1 MAAALEDSRT
11 TEAEVD
17 EEQDFSGEIA
27 KMIRRWKNEKYAPEI
42 LPFDQ
47 DTIEFFVNLLQFVTE
62 NLEEEGEDEKGAVD
76 TATNLRWIEKERFTY
91 ILRDYLRIRLR
102 KLSQFPVYYLDKDNQ
117 ALLSSAERIWL
128 HEYWDNKSQLLQ
140 NRFLGALPG
149 HLQSLT
155 NDDNAPM
162 DMVRRPSIQKHVY
175 ARICGDLGQL
185 TPSPTPGSVA
195 PTSTQQPLELVEGE
209 TYLVQYSVLRKF
221 LMEPDHD
228 GK

>member
-1 MAAALEDSRT
+1 MLAFAFLHLIQRAMRVQSQAVAPMAIIIII
-11 TEAEVD
+11 V
-17 EEQDFSGEIA
+17 IIIIIIIII
-27 KMIRRWKNEKYAPEI
+27 MITIMQYA
-42 LPFDQ
+42 
-47 DTIEFFVNLLQFVTE
+47 DT
-62 NLEEEGEDEKGAVD
+62 D
-76 TATNLRWIEKERFTY
+76 TSCARARELIRY

-228 GK
+228 GKVELI